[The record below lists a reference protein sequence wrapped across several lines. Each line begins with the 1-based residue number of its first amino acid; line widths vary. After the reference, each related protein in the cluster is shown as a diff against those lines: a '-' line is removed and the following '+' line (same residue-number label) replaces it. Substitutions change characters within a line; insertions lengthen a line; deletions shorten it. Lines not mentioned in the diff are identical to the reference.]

1 MRKQTR
7 IAKFLMVER
16 RGLLFPNMI
25 AEAVDL
31 EAEVLLFTKTPMMEQ
46 RVIAVVAKRVDAI
59 MLFLIVC
66 TAKVPFF
73 SGSVII
79 EKTHCRRDSAL
90 REITVSLGR
99 WIIA

>member
-1 MRKQTR
+1 
-7 IAKFLMVER
+7 MVAR
-16 RGLLFPNMI
+16 TGLLFPYMI
-25 AEAVDL
+25 GDAVDL
-31 EAEVLLFTKTPMMEQ
+31 EAEVLLTKTPMMEQ
-46 RVIAVVAKRVDAI
+46 RVIAVVAKSVDAI

-66 TAKVPFF
+66 TASVPFF